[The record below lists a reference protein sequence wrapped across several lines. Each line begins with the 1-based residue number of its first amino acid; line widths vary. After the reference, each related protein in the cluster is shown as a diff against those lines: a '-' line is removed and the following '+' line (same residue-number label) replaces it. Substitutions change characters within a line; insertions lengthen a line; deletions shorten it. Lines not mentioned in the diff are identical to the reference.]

1 MLIKILKIKKYFFC
15 QFFSKKDNHHIGN
28 VRLLFNLNKSVNF
41 SIIIGDRKYR
51 NKGLGSE
58 ILNACINY
66 IFRQFKLNSIN
77 AEVIFNNKAAVK
89 IYKKNDFYVSKTYFK
104 KFKNKKTKFLLMTKN
119 NKDRVQHLA
128 FIPARK
134 GSLGFKFKNRVF
146 LETQQIF

>member
-1 MLIKILKIKKYFFC
+1 MSIKKLKNYVNKNFKNKNTFFVN
-15 QFFSKKDNHHIGN
+15 FSKKDNHHIGN

-77 AEVIFNNKAAVK
+77 AEVIFNNK
-89 IYKKNDFYVSKTYFK
+89 SSK
-104 KFKNKKTKFLLMTKN
+104 KFIKKMIFMFQKLISKNLKIKK
-119 NKDRVQHLA
+119 
-128 FIPARK
+128 
-134 GSLGFKFKNRVF
+134 
-146 LETQQIF
+146 